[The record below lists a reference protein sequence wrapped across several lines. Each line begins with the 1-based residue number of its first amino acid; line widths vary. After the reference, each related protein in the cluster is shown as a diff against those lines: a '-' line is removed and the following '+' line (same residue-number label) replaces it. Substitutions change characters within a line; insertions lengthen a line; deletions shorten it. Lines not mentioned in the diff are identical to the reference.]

1 MWTEL
6 AASAGSLPQVVVSE
20 TIGHGCSRESLEH
33 IQDAIRTQNLNR
45 VVVGACSPRTH
56 EGLFQET
63 VRKAGLNKYLVEI
76 ANLRDQDTWV
86 HRDRP
91 AECRRQG

>member
-1 MWTEL
+1 M
-6 AASAGSLPQVVVSE
+6 
-20 TIGHGCSRESLEH
+20 
-33 IQDAIRTQNLNR
+33 
-45 VVVGACSPRTH
+45 VVGACSPRTH

-86 HRDRP
+86 HPDRP
-91 AECRRQG
+91 GEAAAKAKDLMRMAIAVGASGPAAR